1 MCYDPHESQKTIE
14 AEERKFNREYE
25 EEQERLREEANERD
39 RKEMEDDM
47 PRLSDEV
54 MIKEAQYKI
63 IETIVNLEDE
73 CALKP
78 STVMVYK
85 DAVTCGWVCKIGME
99 VRT

>member
-1 MCYDPHESQKTIE
+1 
-14 AEERKFNREYE
+14 
-25 EEQERLREEANERD
+25 
-39 RKEMEDDM
+39 
-47 PRLSDEV
+47 